1 MLTVK
6 QLADDI
12 GVSKVAVNKKIET
25 LGLKSK
31 LTQEGNRY
39 LIDDDIAEQVRQAF
53 KYRTEQSTTNATKD
67 EKPHGENGTA
77 SNKPGVYDDVIQAK
91 DETIKALNDQLAVL
105 KEELKEKNTQIER
118 LHTLMAQQNQLYLT
132 DGQPGSTQEVDAVD
146 AETVSQGEATQ
157 EHQEGKKSFW
167 SRLFG

>member
-6 QLADDI
+6 QLADEI
-12 GVSKVAVNKKIET
+12 GVSKVAVNKKIEA

-31 LTQEGNRY
+31 LTQDGNRY
-39 LIDDDIAEQVRQAF
+39 LIGDDVADQVRQAF

-67 EKPHGENGTA
+67 EKTHGENGTA
-77 SNKPGVYDDVIQAK
+77 SNKPGVYDDVIQAL
-91 DETIKALNDQLAVL
+91 TDQLAVL
-105 KEELKEKNTQIER
+105 TEQLKEKDKQIER

-132 DGQPGSTQEVDAVD
+132 DGRNGSQQEVNVE

-157 EHQEGKKSFW
+157 EHQEVKKSFW

>member
-25 LGLKSK
+25 LGLKSR

-39 LIDDDIAEQVRQAF
+39 LIDDDIADQVRQAF
-53 KYRTEQSTTNATKD
+53 KYRTEQSTTNATKE
-67 EKPHGENGTA
+67 EKLHGENGTA
-77 SNKPGVYDDVIQAK
+77 SNKPGVYDDVIQAL
-91 DETIKALNDQLAVL
+91 TDQLAVL
-105 KEELKEKNTQIER
+105 TEQLKEKDRQIER

-132 DGQPGSTQEVDAVD
+132 DGRNGSTQEVDAVD

-157 EHQEGKKSFW
+157 EHQEVKKSFW

>member
-25 LGLKSK
+25 LGLKSA
-31 LTQEGNRY
+31 LIQDGNRY
-39 LIDDDIAEQVRQAF
+39 LIDDDVADQVRHAF
-53 KYRTEQSTTNATKD
+53 RRRTEQSTTNATKE

-77 SNKPGVYDDVIQAK
+77 SNKPGVYDDLIQAK
-91 DETIKALNDQLAVL
+91 DETIKALTDQLAL
-105 KEELKEKNTQIER
+105 LNEELKEKNKQINE
-118 LHTLMAQQNQLYLT
+118 LHTLMAHQLLLT

-157 EHQEGKKSFW
+157 EHQEGKKPFW